1 LKAVRRN
8 VAESEVRVVLFAFA
22 IERQCVVIGCT
33 VMDCFVQHTFKC
45 KVKAICLATGE
56 IAGYRFCGKYGLR
69 RRAEYK
75 GPRESYLANR
85 PIEAF
90 MY

>member
-1 LKAVRRN
+1 
-8 VAESEVRVVLFAFA
+8 VLFAFA
-22 IERQCVVIGCT
+22 IEHQCVGIGCT
-33 VMDCFVQHTFKC
+33 VMDCSVQHTFKC

-75 GPRESYLANR
+75 GTQESYLANK

-90 MY
+90 MYWRLLYKAEE